1 MKNGDG
7 GDVARRVPLHAV
19 VYRNA
24 GIASKGQGMAPAD
37 DVSMNREIAVL
48 NTKVDMILES
58 IRRSEEKSD
67 VSRASVH
74 RRMDELVER
83 VGKVETSVVTV
94 QDDVKKMKPTVDDV
108 RRWKLIGLGALGVIG
123 FGGMA
128 MGVTFADAIR
138 RLGTVVLGR

>member
-1 MKNGDG
+1 
-7 GDVARRVPLHAV
+7 
-19 VYRNA
+19 
-24 GIASKGQGMAPAD
+24 
-37 DVSMNREIAVL
+37 MNREIAVL